1 MVLLIINWITTIV
14 LVATIIITSCA
25 TIGIIHRNIHFGN
38 VTVFVIFINMLILQ
52 LIYYIWKG

>member
-1 MVLLIINWITTIV
+1 MVLLIVNWVTTIV

-25 TIGIIHRNIHFGN
+25 TIVIIRRNIHFGD